1 MQHVFALMID
11 EQHCSDP
18 IDLLQDDFTVRYS
31 RRLSVARNI
40 LISFIE
46 QTCKILKIDFKDFE
60 EIHQKKLL
68 DKQSGYLAY
77 IFKELDTVIAKP
89 YTKQSTQLDDKTLLK
104 LYEEMVSSE
113 VG

>member
-1 MQHVFALMID
+1 MQSRFGSKKLTQQNFVKVFTFVMQHVFALMID

-46 QTCKILKIDFKDFE
+46 QTCKILKIDFKVFE

-68 DKQSGYLAY
+68 DN
-77 IFKELDTVIAKP
+77 
-89 YTKQSTQLDDKTLLK
+89 
-104 LYEEMVSSE
+104 
-113 VG
+113 